1 MHAAD
6 DLDVEAV
13 GAVGAV
19 DVAVA
24 VVEAFSVTVAFYIFI
39 VVNIV
44 TKNCSFV

>member
-24 VVEAFSVTVAFYIFI
+24 VVEASSVTVAFYMFI
-39 VVNIV
+39 YLYR
-44 TKNCSFV
+44 C